1 MPATAGIAG
10 WVMRERQAILVRDA
24 SSDPRFYNRI
34 DSVTGLTTHSVLA
47 VPMIIKGEVS
57 GVVEAINKAG
67 GAFTEHDLEMLEV
80 MAGSA
85 AIAIENA
92 RLFKGEREQRELAE
106 TLRQVGAALV
116 STLDVA
122 TVLDRLLEQVS
133 RVVLNDTANIMLL
146 EGDHVRI
153 VRRRGYDRF
162 GIDTSNALIAYP
174 VTSIPNL
181 QQMIETGEP
190 VVIHDTHTD
199 PNWIHRSEGDGW
211 QRSYAGAPV
220 RVRGQVIGF
229 LNVHSATPG
238 FFDHTHAERLRAFA
252 NQAAIALENARLFE
266 AEREQSRRLQQT
278 QAQLIH
284 AEKVSALGRLTASIA
299 HEINNPL
306 QAVQGCL
313 TLAVEELDTG
323 LRREKLARYLDMA
336 DKEIERIANIVR
348 RTRDFYRPA
357 REEMQP
363 ADVRVVLESVLE
375 LVGKQLQ
382 NSRITVEYDGY
393 ETWNGNRDLPIIQ
406 ANPDH
411 LKQLFLNLVLNAI
424 DAMSADGGTL
434 HIHTTSDQIKGQ
446 DGQLLPAVR
455 IEISDTGEGI
465 PPEIL
470 SRLFE
475 PFVTTKKDGTGLGLS
490 ISYRIVEAH
499 NGQITAKSQV
509 GIGTTFTVLLPVSS
523 G

>member
-1 MPATAGIAG
+1 M
-10 WVMRERQAILVRDA
+10 
-24 SSDPRFYNRI
+24 
-34 DSVTGLTTHSVLA
+34 
-47 VPMIIKGEVS
+47 IKGEVN
-57 GVVEAINKAG
+57 GVVEAINKASG
-67 GAFTEHDLEMLEV
+67 IFTERDLEMLEV

-92 RLFKGEREQRELAE
+92 RLFKAEREQRELAE
-106 TLRQVGAALV
+106 TLRQGGAALV

-133 RVVLNDTANIMLL
+133 RVVPNDTTNIMLL

-162 GIDTSNALIAYP
+162 GIDTSNAPKSYP
-174 VTSIPNL
+174 VASIPNL

-190 VVIHDTHTD
+190 VVIRDTHTD
-199 PNWIHRSEGDGW
+199 SNWVRRSDGDGW
-211 QRSYAGAPV
+211 QRSYAGAPI
-220 RVRGQVIGF
+220 RVRDQVIGF
-229 LNVHSATPG
+229 LNVHSATPA
-238 FFDHTHAERLRAFA
+238 FFDRTHAERLRAFA
-252 NQAAIALENARLFE
+252 NQAAIALENARLFQ
-266 AEREQSRRLQQT
+266 AEREQSQRLQQT

-313 TLAVEELDTG
+313 TLAVEELDSG

-357 REEMQP
+357 REEVQP
-363 ADVRVVLESVLE
+363 ADVRAVLENVLE

-382 NSRITVEYDGY
+382 HSRITVEYAGY
-393 ETWNGNRDLPIIQ
+393 GALAGNDDLPMIQ

-424 DAMSADGGTL
+424 DAMSVDGGTL
-434 HIHTTSDQIKGQ
+434 HIHTALDQMQGH
-446 DGQLLPAVR
+446 DGRLLPAVR
-455 IEISDTGEGI
+455 IEIRDTGEGI

-499 NGQITAKSQV
+499 NGQIMAKSQV
-509 GIGTTFTVLLPVSS
+509 GMGTTFTILLPVS
-523 G
+523 GE